1 MGKHGTTYAPIKK
14 KRRVNPL
21 LPVLGILMAIAV
33 AVIAYILVPYI
44 VDQWPALNRIITSG
58 QNIHV
63 LWPPSRERIIFTVVM
78 WAVVFG
84 AFMFVVALMVGRHPD
99 EEENIKFQKEAAK
112 RFKERQREKALE
124 RERRRRMS
132 RGG

>member
-1 MGKHGTTYAPIKK
+1 
-14 KRRVNPL
+14 
-21 LPVLGILMAIAV
+21 VLGILLAIAV

-84 AFMFVVALMVGRHPD
+84 SFMFVVALMVGRHPD
-99 EEENIKFQKEAAK
+99 EAENIKFQKEAAK

-124 RERRRRMS
+124 RERRRRIS